1 MHDKSEYKVTIPE
14 DMVDRTLLS
23 TPIIEVVNNGTS
35 VASLKELETLYIC
48 NIQVHHRRDIASV
61 CHL

>member
-35 VASLKELETLYIC
+35 VAS
-48 NIQVHHRRDIASV
+48 
-61 CHL
+61 